1 MSDST
6 LPVFKINEMATVR
19 EALKKYN
26 ELNFCTLL
34 VADSNDKIIGKITLQ
49 KILANIEEKDF
60 LDMPIK
66 KWITRDANVIS
77 ADAAL
82 DIIKISKQHK
92 GQKLTGIVEEGKL
105 IDAYKQ
111 CDIMEYV
118 SEQYYNMYDKLY
130 SIIES
135 AKNGIIAIDDKG
147 IIFVYNYAAARIFKT
162 GKEELI
168 GQHIS
173 KLDKRME
180 LLEVVNTGKPQTVV
194 KRIINNYTIVTN
206 RSPLIKDGAVIGAV
220 AIVQDISD
228 LESVSKELQTTK
240 GLLKEIQTILESSY
254 DGIFITDE
262 KGKVLMVNS
271 AWEQICGLS
280 RQEVVGITAQEM
292 VRRGIYTESAV
303 QKVVETGKTSTV
315 MLEMVSGNK
324 GQKILA
330 TGTPI
335 FDEDGQLTRVI
346 ANIRNITDLVN
357 LKSQLEY
364 SWQLTEKYSSE
375 IKEIRRQQQ
384 FSDIVANSKDI
395 QNVLEIV
402 SRAADVDTTVLIT
415 GESGVGKE
423 VVAKYLHT
431 LSRRKNGPFI
441 KINCAAI
448 PATLLESELFGYEAG
463 AFTGASKQGKI
474 GLFELAHEGTLLLDE
489 IGEMPLELQ
498 SKLLRAIQSKE
509 KTRIGGE
516 KPVEID
522 VRIVAATNRNLEK
535 MMKEGI
541 FRADLFYR
549 LNVININIT
558 PLRNRTEDIPALIF
572 HFLDRFN
579 KKYNCKKSISHQVV
593 DTLIEYQ
600 WPGNIR
606 EMENLIE
613 RLVVLTDD
621 NEITINHL
629 PESYLNTNVM
639 EYNIQ
644 INGIIPLKEAV
655 EEVEKQL
662 ILRAKQKYGSTRRM
676 AKVLGVD
683 QSTIVRKINSWPLPG
698 NAIAK

>member
-509 KTRIGGE
+509 ITRIGGE